1 VKRLIGHRFSDE
13 SVQVD
18 IESWPFKVIAG
29 GLEDFPMI
37 VVEEI
42 SSMVLEKKKQS
53 WSYNSR
59 NKLQRESSD

>member
-42 SSMVLEKKKQS
+42 SSMVLEKKAVLE
-53 WSYNSR
+53 
-59 NKLQRESSD
+59 LQLSQQAPT